1 MDFLK
6 QVSIEIYPE
15 GVSDEERKSY
25 RKKYGWQ
32 MQALLDAIRRQRQE
46 REFSKQRNGSGKECF
61 EEKSVRD
68 SMMSGYKS
76 GQGKLWIVDNGTR
89 AQELLEQGC
98 PVLAWLHEDN
108 RDQDFSGVRYACE
121 NIGELDFDY
130 LEKVYRRYAG
140 IPWDI
145 LTTERCLVRET
156 TKEDLDALY
165 AIYAEPSVTRYTEGL
180 YPERAQEEAYLED
193 YTENMYYFYNYGV
206 WTICDKITGQVIG
219 RAGFS
224 NREGYE
230 DPELGFVIGVPWQGC
245 GYATEVCRALLQ
257 YGKEEL
263 GFEQMQMLVMPENE
277 VSLHLAEKLGFR
289 REDSVIWGGILYER
303 LIREM

>member
-15 GVSDEERKSY
+15 GTSDEERKSY
-25 RKKYGWQ
+25 REKYGGQ

-46 REFSKQRNGSGKECF
+46 RESSKQRNGSGK
-61 EEKSVRD
+61 
-68 SMMSGYKS
+68 
-76 GQGKLWIVDNGTR
+76 LWIVDNGKR
-89 AQELLEQGC
+89 AQELLESGW

-121 NIGELDFDY
+121 NISELDFDY
-130 LEKVYRRYAG
+130 LEKVYRRYVG

-145 LTTERCLVRET
+145 LTTKRCLVRET

-165 AIYAEPSVTRYTEGL
+165 AIYADPVVTRYTEGL

-193 YTENMYYFYNYGV
+193 YKENMYYFYNYGV
-206 WTICDKITGQVIG
+206 WTICDKATGQVIG

-230 DPELGFVIGVPWQGC
+230 DPELGFVIGVPWQKK
-245 GYATEVCRALLQ
+245 GYATEVCRALLK
-257 YGKEEL
+257 YGREEL
-263 GFEQMQMLVMPENE
+263 GFERVQMLVMPENG
-277 VSLHLAEKLGFR
+277 VSLHLAEKLGFSR
-289 REDSVIWGGILYER
+289 RDQVAWEGILYER
-303 LIREM
+303 LLMEL

>member
-15 GVSDEERKSY
+15 GVSDEERRSY
-25 RKKYGWQ
+25 REKYGGQ
-32 MQALLDAIRRQRQE
+32 MRALLDAIRRQRQE
-46 REFSKQRNGSGKECF
+46 RESSEQRNGE
-61 EEKSVRD
+61 
-68 SMMSGYKS
+68 S
-76 GQGKLWIVDNGTR
+76 GQGRLWIVDNGKR
-89 AQELLEQGC
+89 AQELLEQGR

-121 NIGELDFDY
+121 NIDELDFDY
-130 LEKVYRRYAG
+130 LEKVYRRYTG

-145 LTTERCLVRET
+145 LTTERCLIRET

-165 AIYAEPSVTRYTEGL
+165 AIYAEPSVTRYTEGF
-180 YPERAQEEAYLED
+180 YPEREQEEAYLED

-206 WTICDKITGQVIG
+206 WTICDRITGQVVG

-230 DPELGFVIGVPWQGC
+230 DPELGFVIAVPRQRK
-245 GYATEVCRALLQ
+245 GYATEVCEALLR

-263 GFEQMQMLVMPENE
+263 GFERVQMLVMPENE
-277 VSLHLAEKLGFR
+277 ISLHLAEKLGFR
-289 REDSVIWGGILYER
+289 RADSVMWEGTLYER
-303 LIREM
+303 LIKEL

>member
-1 MDFLK
+1 MYFLK
-6 QVSIEIYPE
+6 QVSIETDPE
-15 GVSDEERKSY
+15 NVPEEKREDY
-25 RKKYGWQ
+25 REKYGGQ
-32 MQALLDAIRRQRQE
+32 MQDLLDAIRRQRQE

>member
-6 QVSIEIYPE
+6 HLSIEIYPE
-15 GVSDEERKSY
+15 GVSEEERKSY
-25 RKKYGWQ
+25 GEKYAPQ
-32 MQALLDAIRRQRQE
+32 MQILLDAICRHRQE
-46 REFSKQRNGSGKECF
+46 RELSRQKNGEN
-61 EEKSVRD
+61 
-68 SMMSGYKS
+68 
-76 GQGKLWIVDNGTR
+76 GQGRLWITDNGKR
-89 AQELLEQGC
+89 AQELLERGC

-108 RDQDFSGVRYACE
+108 RDQDFNGVRYACE
-121 NIGELDFDY
+121 NISELDFDY
-130 LEKVYRRYAG
+130 LEKVYRRYVG

-145 LTTERCLVRET
+145 LTTERCLIRET
-156 TKEDLDALY
+156 CAEDLDAFY
-165 AIYAEPSVTRYTEGL
+165 EIYEEPSVTKYTEGL
-180 YPERAQEEAYLED
+180 YPDREQEEAYLKD

-206 WTICDKITGQVIG
+206 WTICDRRTGQVIG

-230 DPELGFVIGVPWQGC
+230 NPELGFVVGVPWQGR
-245 GYATEVCRALLQ
+245 GYATEVCEALLQ